1 MVGFFVGLHV
11 WCERCLYRIAYC
23 HHIPR
28 VSPAR
33 SVSRESG
40 RQDRSLSSAS
50 IRPSP
55 AGSSRSARSVRS
67 AKSLSG
73 SVRLNTAGE
82 SPARSFRSDPVSP
95 QRNTIFAPF
104 DYHRADVSCAKEP
117 EKLPDVLSSPPQQE
131 SEKSLEKRLQRLS
144 LSPGDSGQETQSD
157 RTVSSSNSSNLSL
170 SFSSSSHNSSD
181 NEDTPEEKI
190 VHSYIASR
198 GQREREMEI
207 YEVKPVKHYHFGQI
221 N

>member
-1 MVGFFVGLHV
+1 M
-11 WCERCLYRIAYC
+11 CRIAYC

-40 RQDRSLSSAS
+40 RQDRSLSQHTDTSAS
-50 IRPSP
+50 TRPSP
-55 AGSSRSARSVRS
+55 ARSSRSARTSPVRSVRS

-82 SPARSFRSDPVSP
+82 SPARSFRSVRASP

-104 DYHRADVSCAKEP
+104 DYHRADVSSEKEP
-117 EKLPDVLSSPPQQE
+117 EELADVLPSPPQQE

-181 NEDTPEEKI
+181 NDDTPEEKI